1 MKISE
6 KNKEIFETYLNSKCA
21 VNSRTKDTTY
31 RTYRNSMYFFMEFL
45 HLHEGNRYLLSDDTI
60 KKIVEILERFIIYC
74 RNSGNNNRTINGKI
88 TAISSFYKWAVK
100 RNLIK
105 YHPFRD
111 KIDKLKITEADSRR
125 EKYFLTWKQIFTV
138 SLLME
143 LNKKKF
149 DLRSKLMWELFLD
162 SGFRISAVQS
172 LKISQLNLENSC
184 FNNVPE
190 KMGKIRDLFFFPT
203 TKKLLIEWLEERKRK
218 GIDIDYIFSTKYNG
232 KFNQMSQSQIR
243 KRVRKMGELINL
255 PKLRPHNLR
264 HTSINNINTLID
276 TKSASEFAGH
286 SNIKTTEDSYIQKKS
301 AEEQQQ
307 RIYLIRKNAG
317 LI

>member
-1 MKISE
+1 MG
-6 KNKEIFETYLNSKCA
+6 SK
-21 VNSRTKDTTY
+21 
-31 RTYRNSMYFFMEFL
+31 
-45 HLHEGNRYLLSDDTI
+45 
-60 KKIVEILERFIIYC
+60 KKF
-74 RNSGNNNRTINGKI
+74 N
-88 TAISSFYKWAVK
+88 
-100 RNLIK
+100 
-105 YHPFRD
+105 

-149 DLRSKLMWELFLD
+149 DLRSRLMWELFLD

-172 LKISQLNLENSC
+172 LKVSQLNLENSC
-184 FNNVPE
+184 FNSVPE

-203 TKKLLIEWLEERKRK
+203 TKKLLIEWLEERKKK
-218 GIDIDYIFSTKYNG
+218 GIDIDYIFSTKYRG